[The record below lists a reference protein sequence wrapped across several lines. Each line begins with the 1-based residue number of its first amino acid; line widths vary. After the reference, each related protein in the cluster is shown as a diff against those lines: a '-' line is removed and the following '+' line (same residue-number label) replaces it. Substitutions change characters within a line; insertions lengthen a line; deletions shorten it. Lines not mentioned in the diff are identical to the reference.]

1 MEAQSIPGYTFGT
14 PEVARSPVTGADVE
28 LLKATLLWSDDDD
41 RYLRMAGEVLADQ
54 VEDVLE
60 LWYGYVGSHPHLVRY
75 FADRDGQPIGA
86 YLERVRA
93 RFAQWVRDVCSRPHD
108 DAWRDYQHEIALR
121 HTRAKK
127 NQTDA
132 VESVPDVALR
142 YRLLLE
148 LIAGLQRHGAISVAR
163 MCVTCRF
170 FRRDAHPNPARPHH
184 CALVDAPL
192 SSGELRVDC
201 AEHEPRAA

>member
-1 MEAQSIPGYTFGT
+1 MEAQSIPGYTFGM
-14 PEVARSPVTGADVE
+14 PEVAPSPVTGEDVE

-54 VEDVLE
+54 VDDVLE

-93 RFAQWVRDVCSRPHD
+93 RFAQWVRDVCSRPYD

-127 NQTDA
+127 NQTDGVDA
-132 VESVPDVALR
+132 VPEIALR
-142 YRLLLE
+142 YV
-148 LIAGLQRHGAISVAR
+148 IAFVVPITATMRSFLASRGHEAQ
-163 MCVTCRF
+163 
-170 FRRDAHPNPARPHH
+170 D
-184 CALVDAPL
+184 VDGMHTAWFKAVVLHVCLWSQPYAP
-192 SSGELRVDC
+192 E
-201 AEHEPRAA
+201 AW

>member
-1 MEAQSIPGYTFGT
+1 MGAHSIPGYTFG
-14 PEVARSPVTGADVE
+14 EAELARSPVTGEDVE

-54 VEDVLE
+54 VDDVLE

-127 NQTDA
+127 NQTDG
-132 VESVPDVALR
+132 VDSVPDVALR
-142 YRLLLE
+142 Y
-148 LIAGLQRHGAISVAR
+148 LIAFVFPITATMRSFLASRGHAADDVEGMHTAWFKAVVLHVCLWSQ
-163 MCVTCRF
+163 
-170 FRRDAHPNPARPHH
+170 PY
-184 CALVDAPL
+184 AP
-192 SSGELRVDC
+192 E
-201 AEHEPRAA
+201 AW